1 MAYWRRVQGNF
12 SVTDNVL
19 VEPGDFDEYCVT
31 APTDPRLPGGGGN
44 EICGLYDVNPDKFG
58 QVRNEIIRA
67 DPNGY
72 TMEQV
77 FDGLDVT
84 VNSRVS
90 LPECPRGRSRGPGPY
105 P

>member
-1 MAYWRRVQGNF
+1 M
-12 SVTDNVL
+12 
-19 VEPGDFDEYCVT
+19 
-31 APTDPRLPGGGGN
+31 
-44 EICGLYDVNPDKFG
+44 NPDKFG